1 MLDQGALIEGLAR
14 QMIDSAFKV
23 HKALG
28 PGLLESVYEHC
39 LCHELSKRGLDI
51 ARQVAVPVV
60 YDGEKLDA
68 GLKLDVIVGGKI
80 IPEIKAIERI
90 LPVHRAQLLTYMK
103 LTGCKLGFLLNFNVP
118 VIKDGIHRLVL

>member
-80 IPEIKAIERI
+80 ILEIKAIERI